1 MFEIIKTE
9 EVINTAINKNLLWC
23 LTDVRMY
30 IGKMLYFRIINV
42 FLFGLAYRDVFRSIN
57 QHNLEPKF
65 VGLLYCQ
72 FRHDGMSNE
81 NSIKE
86 VNVGKLKNKMG
97 NWEHI

>member
-1 MFEIIKTE
+1 
-9 EVINTAINKNLLWC
+9 
-23 LTDVRMY
+23 MY
-30 IGKMLYFRIINV
+30 FC
-42 FLFGLAYRDVFRSIN
+42 LAYRDVFRSIN
-57 QHNLEPKF
+57 QHNLEPIF

-72 FRHDGMSNE
+72 FRHNGMSHE